1 MGSPILRIADS
12 IFPHL
17 DIVLDKVEHYRKKNL
32 PMLRNLLEKFN
43 ITWNEPPY
51 GIFGSFR
58 LPFGINSMEFI
69 DNECKQFGVLLV
81 PGNMFDDGFDD
92 WIRVAWS
99 IEPKLFQEAII
110 NLEKALILAINKKQ
124 VNKSK

>member
-1 MGSPILRIADS
+1 
-12 IFPHL
+12 
-17 DIVLDKVEHYRKKNL
+17 
-32 PMLRNLLEKFN
+32 
-43 ITWNEPPY
+43 
-51 GIFGSFR
+51 
-58 LPFGINSMEFI
+58 MEFI
-69 DNECKQFGVLLV
+69 DNECKQYGVLLV